1 MTHQANQEIL
11 SKKVAG
17 KLNLLAFIEDET
29 RSILNTNNCK
39 AIERQLK
46 IYESK
51 IEEVYE
57 LKTNVQEQ
65 KLEDGEEPR
74 EIRNW
79 SNKIEEEVKK
89 FDHIMA
95 ELRESL
101 KQIKLSER
109 REEEEEL
116 LSSKQRQFEIESELE
131 KAKYEQKFQ
140 YEQACG

>member
-1 MTHQANQEIL
+1 MANQASEENL

-17 KLNLLAFIEDET
+17 KLGLLKFIEDET
-29 RSILNTNNCK
+29 RGILNTKDYK

-57 LKTNVQEQ
+57 LKTNVQEL
-65 KLEDGEEPR
+65 KLENDDEPG

-79 SNKIEEEVKK
+79 SNKIEGEIKK

-95 ELRESL
+95 EMRESL
-101 KQIKLSER
+101 KHIKLSER
-109 REEEEEL
+109 REEEQEL
-116 LSSKQRQFEIESELE
+116 LSSKQRQFEVESELE
-131 KAKYEQKFQ
+131 KARYEQKF
-140 YEQACG
+140 